1 MFFFDPYYLIFMT
14 PAFILMLAVQFYV
27 NSSYSKWSRVPS
39 RLRISGAQAASQLIR
54 YSGLHQVR
62 IEGIGGQLTDHY
74 DPRDKTLRLSEGVYG
89 GASVAALA
97 VAAHEL
103 GHALQ
108 DHEGYAPLK
117 LRSALVPAVN
127 IGSYLGW
134 ILLMVGFLLRSPEL
148 AWLGV
153 LVFSGGAI
161 FALATLPV
169 EFNASARAKRL
180 LIESGLI
187 ATEEELRGVN
197 QVLNAAALTY
207 VAALV
212 TAVLQLLYYAS
223 LVIGMGGRRRD

>member
-1 MFFFDPYYLIFMT
+1 MFFFDPSYILFMA
-14 PAFILMLAVQFYV
+14 PAFLLMLAVQFYV
-27 NSSYSKWSRVPS
+27 NASYSKWSRVPS

-54 YSGLHQVR
+54 YSGLYNVR
-62 IEGIGGQLTDHY
+62 VEGIQGQLTDHY

-134 ILLMVGFLLRSPEL
+134 ILLMIGFLLRAPEL

-153 LVFSGGAI
+153 IVFSAGAV

-180 LIESGLI
+180 LVESGLI
-187 ATEEELRGVN
+187 STQEELRGVN

-212 TAVLQLLYYAS
+212 TAILQLLYYAS